1 MNGDLTLRVR
11 TVVIGALVLVA
22 LVAAYLLGS
31 GGGGA
36 APAQAAG
43 DPTTP
48 EQPRVLT
55 MTGTGDATAVPDEL
69 SFGVGVILVRP
80 DLAGA
85 LDAASA
91 SMARVLAAV
100 GEYGVTKSDVQTT
113 GLSMTPVYDYH
124 PYDPPTISGYRVTQR
139 ATVLVRDLEQG
150 GAAVTAA
157 VAAGGDS
164 ARVGTLRLLVGDPD
178 QATARARAA
187 AVEEAR
193 TKAQEYAAAAGQDLG
208 DVLTL
213 REVRVQP
220 LPTPTAAYRETA
232 AGLADLERAVPIRAG
247 REHASVTVQMVWQL
261 S

>member
-1 MNGDLTLRVR
+1 MNTNVSLSVR
-11 TVVIGALVLVA
+11 SILITALVVLA
-22 LVAAYLLGS
+22 LVVAYLLGS

-36 APAQAAG
+36 SPAQAA
-43 DPTTP
+43 DDTTSS

-69 SFGVGVILVRP
+69 SFGVGVTVVRP
-80 DLAGA
+80 DLATA

-100 GEYGVTKSDVQTT
+100 GEYGVARSDVQTT

-124 PYDPPTISGYRVTQR
+124 PYEPPRITGYRVTQR
-139 ATVLVRDLEQG
+139 ATVLVRDLAQG
-150 GAAVTAA
+150 GAAVSAA

-164 ARVGTLRLLVGDPD
+164 ARVGNLRLLVADPD
-178 QATARARAA
+178 QATAKARAA
-187 AVEEAR
+187 AVVEAR
-193 TKAQEYAAAAGQDLG
+193 TKAEEYAAAAGQDLG

-213 REVRVQP
+213 REVHVRP
-220 LPTPTAAYRETA
+220 LPTPTASYRETA
-232 AGLADLERAVPIRAG
+232 ASAADLARPVPIRAG
-247 REHASVTVQMVWQL
+247 QESTSVTVQMVWEL